1 MRIFAPLIS
10 YYMSYKAVIIGASGL
25 IGRSLVNQL
34 LASKDYTEVTS
45 LARKKV
51 PIHSSKLKQIIIDF
65 DHLEDYQEEING
77 RAIFCCLGSTR
88 NKTPDLAEYH
98 KIDHDYAVKM
108 AEIGEKNGVRQ
119 FHLVSSIGADENS
132 MNFYLKMKGET
143 ERDIKDKTYKS
154 IHIYRPSVL
163 VGARTE
169 STRMERFTIKL
180 MLLLNPLLLGPLRKY
195 KTIAAKTVAIAM
207 YKQSLKQGKRGVF
220 IYPSDQ
226 IKKLA

>member
-1 MRIFAPLIS
+1 
-10 YYMSYKAVIIGASGL
+10 MSYKAVIIGASGL
-25 IGRSLVNQL
+25 IGRNLVNQL
-34 LASKDYTEVTS
+34 LLSKDYTEVTS

-65 DHLEDYQEEING
+65 DHLEDYAEEING

-88 NKTPDLAEYH
+88 KKTPNLAEYH

-108 AEIGEKNGVRQ
+108 ADIGEKNGVKQ
-119 FHLVSSIGADENS
+119 FHLVSSIGADETS

-143 ERDIKDKTYKS
+143 ERDIKEKTYKS

-163 VGARTE
+163 VGSRTE
-169 STRMERFTIKL
+169 STGMGRLTIKI
-180 MLLLNPLLLGPLRKY
+180 MLLLNPLLVGPLRKY
-195 KTIAAKTVAIAM
+195 KTIAAKTVASAM
-207 YKQSLKQGKRGVF
+207 FKQSLKRNEQGVF
-220 IYPSDQ
+220 IYPSDK